1 MLTVRNY
8 AGWVESSI
16 TPVTIARASE
26 ISEEW
31 NLSFWDAT
39 IVAAAEQDRA
49 ALLLT
54 EDLNHGRVIAGIQVI
69 NPFVH

>member
-31 NLSFWDAT
+31 KLSFWDAM
-39 IVAAAEQDRA
+39 IVAAAEQD
-49 ALLLT
+49 
-54 EDLNHGRVIAGIQVI
+54 
-69 NPFVH
+69 

>member
-1 MLTVRNY
+1 MLMVRNY

-26 ISEEW
+26 ISEGW
-31 NLSFWDAT
+31 KLSFWDAM

-54 EDLNHGRVIAGIQVI
+54 EDLNHSQVIAGIQVI
-69 NPFVH
+69 NLFVH